1 MFPINRITHFRVLKV
16 IRTRVSDRQRGEQ
29 PKESVKS
36 RGKLQRH
43 FESIFAFKM
52 PLKLVS
58 LFLLLD
64 YVMYVKK

>member
-1 MFPINRITHFRVLKV
+1 MFPINRI
-16 IRTRVSDRQRGEQ
+16 IRFQDPKSGPEFQIDKEESSQ
-29 PKESVKS
+29 KESVKS

-52 PLKLVS
+52 LLKLVS

-64 YVMYVKK
+64 YIMHVKK